1 MNITIQVGEFQLAIK
16 GVWILW
22 AVSNRSCMWSYK
34 ILSCNVDSTVCRV
47 EFEIEG
53 VIGNVIG
60 ELLYIALA

>member
-1 MNITIQVGEFQLAIK
+1 
-16 GVWILW
+16 
-22 AVSNRSCMWSYK
+22 MWSYK